1 MRREIPPSDLRD
13 VKLQLC
19 SKRKKGQ
26 LNLNCHNT
34 KKFDHKMPRL
44 ARQNQVFQKKRCS
57 ETNIKV
63 YKIKVFGYT
72 VVTN

>member
-1 MRREIPPSDLRD
+1 MPPSDLRD
-13 VKLQLC
+13 VKLWLC

-26 LNLNCHNT
+26 LNFNCQNT
-34 KKFDHKMPRL
+34 KKFDYKMPRL
-44 ARQNQVFQKKRCS
+44 ASQNQVFQRKRRS

-63 YKIKVFGYT
+63 YIIKVFGYT